1 MNKQTAPSE
10 QAPTQPQVQTSAKSP
25 AIAER
30 IRQSSEK
37 FIKRNY
43 DLYKAL
49 ENK

>member
-1 MNKQTAPSE
+1 MKRQQQTS
-10 QAPTQPQVQTSAKSP
+10 QAPPRPSVQTSANNP
-25 AIAER
+25 VLAER

-43 DLYKAL
+43 DHYKAL